1 MMPQAIIDNQLTDR
15 QTCPPSDRAS
25 FMRLFTSKRYVRL
38 WMLGWAVAVETR
50 ARYNYKQLVC
60 QQRSLFISFG
70 IIKRLVLFIN
80 NSLSDSALSSLLS
93 SERYAKL

>member
-1 MMPQAIIDNQLTDR
+1 MKPQAIIDNQLTDR

-25 FMRLFTSKRYVRL
+25 FRRLFTSKCYVRL
-38 WMLGWAVAVETR
+38 WMPGWAVAVETR

-80 NSLSDSALSSLLS
+80 NSLSDSALSALLC